1 MKSSPS
7 TELFNLAAESVAYEN
22 TVVLKNITLQIDR
35 GEKVALV
42 GPSGAG
48 KTTLLRR
55 LYNSVADQSAFVDQH
70 YALVP
75 QLSAF
80 HNIYTG
86 RLDRYS
92 TFHNLLNLI
101 KPQKKVL
108 QEITPILYT
117 LGMEEKIFDKV
128 AAMSG
133 GQQQRVA
140 VARAIYRGEDIL
152 LADEPISSVDPLQ
165 ADTVMEIIVQNTE
178 TVVLSLHAVEF
189 ALKFAKRIVGLSDG
203 EIQFDLPT
211 EEVTQ
216 TMLTEL
222 YRNGNSL

>member
-1 MKSSPS
+1 MKSSPN
-7 TELFNLAAESVAYEN
+7 TELFNLASESVAYEN
-22 TVVLKNITLQIDR
+22 NVVLKNITLQINR

-55 LYNSVADQSAFVDQH
+55 LYNSVADQSAYVDQH
-70 YALVP
+70 YALVH

-86 RLDRYS
+86 RLDQYS

-101 KPQKKVL
+101 KPQKKEL
-108 QEITPILYT
+108 QEITPLLCE
-117 LGMEEKIFDKV
+117 LGMEEKIFEKV
-128 AAMSG
+128 GAMSG

-165 ADTVMEIIVQNTE
+165 ADTVMEIIIQNTE
-178 TVVLSLHAVEF
+178 TVVVSLHAVEF
-189 ALKFAKRIVGLSDG
+189 ALKFAQRIVGLSDG
-203 EIQFDLPT
+203 EIEFDLPT
-211 EEVTQ
+211 EDVTQ

-222 YRNGNSL
+222 YRNGKPV